1 MKKGEQTKM
10 SELEVGSAAK
20 VLKEEREVLHL
31 RRMSPR
37 PDPASLATE
46 YLSVAEEASQEV
58 LNCIHPTL
66 DSEEERSDVIDHLQR
81 LIKAHVNCDVFP
93 YGSVPLKTYLPDGD
107 IDLTVL
113 RDPGACESLADDV
126 LAILRGEEQN
136 GNSEYQINDTQFI
149 GAEVKLVKCIVRNIL
164 VDISFNQLGG
174 LSTLCFLEQVDR
186 LVGRNHLFK
195 RSVILIKTWCFYES
209 RILGATHGLISTYA
223 LETLIL
229 YIFQLFHSAISGPLV
244 ALCMFLD
251 YYSQFDWDNYCISL
265 KGPVCK
271 SSLPNIKVK
280 MPDSGLNDLLLDE
293 KFIENCMD
301 MFSVPFKRLEANPKP
316 FQPKHLNIID
326 PLKENNNL
334 GRSVNRGNFFRIRSA
349 IKFGAHKLGHVLS
362 LPSDQVA
369 DGIKKYFAN
378 ALSRH
383 RKHSRSKVEYLDS
396 EVGDEASMTASP
408 SSRSESAPMYDMLLE
423 SSSSDSDNDS
433 VEVDVNSISSLE
445 NETDRCLAEEF
456 SSNKASE
463 SSCSTN
469 RVIVSGNA
477 SPGDAY
483 NAETTNLILR
493 TSETRYLSNRKL
505 CSSLYGNVKSTS
517 KTESLPPK
525 QFHDGDFARNAEKHV
540 EINDAHLRSV
550 SKIASSDSS
559 TLNAIVLENMQ
570 DDLKRGDLSSI
581 GGESEVVD
589 CLADLSGDYDS
600 HLRSFLCGQL
610 TIGFSSSARAL
621 SNATSSTSR
630 IQTMRHSV
638 SLSQSHD
645 FRVNPSAFST
655 GQTMYPVA
663 DYALPATGFYT
674 EGRPNT
680 RGTGTYF
687 PSVVS
692 GFYRSPQRRGR
703 GKAPMSHNHSHKY
716 PYGSGSHPAVSRVNS
731 SGRGSHGQWR
741 SDAQMNSPC
750 RIEFGSIG
758 NLAEEAIAASTRAR
772 GSSQRKPEAQP

>member
-1 MKKGEQTKM
+1 M

-31 RRMSPR
+31 GRMSPR

-81 LIKAHVNCDVFP
+81 LIKTHVNCDVFP

-136 GNSEYQINDTQFI
+136 GNSEYQINGIQFI

-174 LSTLCFLEQVDR
+174 LSTLCFLERVDR

-271 SSLPNIKVK
+271 SSLPNIEVK

-293 KFIENCMD
+293 EFIENCMD
-301 MFSVPFKRLEANPKP
+301 MFSVPFKRLEANQKP

-349 IKFGAHKLGHVLS
+349 IKFGARKLGHVLS

-369 DGIKKYFAN
+369 DGINKYFAN

-383 RKHSRSKVEYLDS
+383 RKHSRSKVEYLNS
-396 EVGDEASMTASP
+396 EVGDEASMTAS
-408 SSRSESAPMYDMLLE
+408 SSSQSESSSIYDMLLE

-433 VEVDVNSISSLE
+433 IGVEVNSISSSE
-445 NETDRCLAEEF
+445 NEPDRCLAEEF

-463 SSCSTN
+463 SGCSTN

-477 SPGDAY
+477 STGDVY
-483 NAETTNLILR
+483 NFETTNLISR
-493 TSETRYLSNRKL
+493 SSASSYLSNRKL
-505 CSSLYGNVKSTS
+505 GSSLYRNVKSTS

-525 QFHDGDFARNAEKHV
+525 QFHRVDFAR
-540 EINDAHLRSV
+540 DASQKDV
-550 SKIASSDSS
+550 SSSE
-559 TLNAIVLENMQ
+559 IVL
-570 DDLKRGDLSSI
+570 
-581 GGESEVVD
+581 ESEVVD

-621 SNATSSTSR
+621 SNPTSSTSR
-630 IQTMRHSV
+630 IQTMQHSV
-638 SLSQSHD
+638 SLSQSHG
-645 FRVNPSAFST
+645 FQVNPSAFST
-655 GQTMYPVA
+655 GQTMYSAA
-663 DYALPATGFYT
+663 DYTLPATGFYT

-680 RGTGTYF
+680 RGTGTYI
-687 PSVVS
+687 PYVVS
-692 GFYRSPQRRGR
+692 GSYRSPQRRGR
-703 GKAPMSHNHSHKY
+703 GKVPMSHNHSHRY
-716 PYGSGSHPAVSRVNS
+716 PYSSGSHPAVISRVNS
-731 SGRGSHGQWR
+731 SGQGSHGQWR

-758 NLAEEAIAASTRAR
+758 NLAEEAISAYTQAR